1 MVRFRRVGLLH
12 GAKGG
17 FGEYQVCQ
25 QQAPSRSLGNP
36 HYLQE
41 QQHSRCRRRCLRPQP
56 LLSYFRLGMGLTPGD
71 SSNSQEEEEEVL
83 RRLVGEVRVGIHLGF
98 LGLGDRCLTEW
109 VGSRRRNRLSR
120 TSLEGC

>member
-1 MVRFRRVGLLH
+1 M
-12 GAKGG
+12 
-17 FGEYQVCQ
+17 CQ
-25 QQAPSRSLGNP
+25 QRLRSRSLANP

-56 LLSYFRLGMGLTPGD
+56 LRSYFCLGMALTPGD

-109 VGSRRRNRLSR
+109 VGSRRRNRHSR
-120 TSLEGC
+120 TSLGGC

>member
-25 QQAPSRSLGNP
+25 QRLRPRSLGNP
-36 HYLQE
+36 HYLKE
-41 QQHSRCRRRCLRPQP
+41 QRVSLRCRRCLRPQP
-56 LLSYFRLGMGLTPGD
+56 LRSESRPEMGIPRGA
-71 SSNSQEEEEEVL
+71 SSNSQEEEEEAL
-83 RRLVGEVRVGIHLGF
+83 RRLVVEVRVGIHLGF

-109 VGSRRRNRLSR
+109 IGSRRRNRHSR